1 MGYTPAQKKMTIDLN
16 RKVSM
21 VPVCPLNFCR
31 ITAAMNDDTDNETPE
46 AETPE
51 EEVTKVEVDLVEEEE
66 EETQESNQDLAVDLR
81 KAQELVLRKAA
92 EFENFRKRTQRDLAD
107 VRAMT
112 QLTTLSEFL
121 PVMDHFHL
129 AMVAADNSDDLE
141 TLKTGMKMIMAEFDR
156 CFEKLGLTV
165 LETVG
170 AQFDPNFHEAVQ
182 TEASDEPEGTILRQF
197 RRGYQLG
204 ERLVRPAT
212 VVVSSGPDAESADES
227 GNDE

>member
-1 MGYTPAQKKMTIDLN
+1 MDENSDNEMPK
-16 RKVSM
+16 
-21 VPVCPLNFCR
+21 
-31 ITAAMNDDTDNETPE
+31 TAA
-46 AETPE
+46 PE
-51 EEVTKVEVDLVEEEE
+51 EEVTKVDVHLVEDEEIE
-66 EETQESNQDLAVDLR
+66 PETDEDLAGELR

-121 PVMDHFHL
+121 PVMDHFNL
-129 AMVAADNSDDLE
+129 AMIAADNSDDLD
-141 TLKTGMKMIMAEFDR
+141 TLKQGMKMIMTEFDR

-165 LETVG
+165 LETIG
-170 AQFDPNFHEAVQ
+170 QQFDPNLHHAAQ
-182 TEASDEPEGTILRQF
+182 TESSEEAEGTILRQF

-212 VVVSSGPDAESADES
+212 VVVSSGPATAESAAEDES
-227 GNDE
+227 PNDE